1 MSINGISG
9 YSSVADAYSTYTTK
23 TKATDAETSAKTTT
37 ATKTETTAET
47 GVIYESS
54 ASSTEKTYTQ
64 DTNLVAQL
72 KADAE
77 ERTAQLQNL
86 VREMLLKQGNTYHEA
101 NNLWKF
107 LSSGDYTVPQAVRE
121 KAQTDIAENGYWGVD
136 QTSDRIID
144 MAKALTGGDPD
155 KIEEMKAAFEKGFKE
170 ATKAWGK
177 DLPSI
182 SSDTYDAVM
191 KKFDTWAEEAAQI

>member
-9 YSSVADAYSTYTTK
+9 YSSVADAYSTYTSK
-23 TKATDAETSAKTTT
+23 TKATDAETLAKGATE
-37 ATKTETTAET
+37 TKTETTAET

-64 DTNLVAQL
+64 DTNLISQL

-77 ERTAQLQNL
+77 EKTAQLQNL

-107 LSSGDYTVPQAVRE
+107 LASGNYTVPQAVRE

-144 MAKALTGGDPD
+144 MAKALTGGDPS
-155 KIEEMKAAFEKGFKE
+155 KIEEMKSAFEKGFKE

-177 DLPSI
+177 DLPGI
-182 SSDTYDAVM
+182 SSDTYNAVM
-191 KKFDTWAEEAAQI
+191 EKFDTWAEEAAQI